1 MKRGIGAR
9 LRTGTSQRCQE
20 KRRTGGRPCTRPR
33 ASLRAHDDRQCP
45 VRGPRVEEREEKT
58 HQLRPTLACPSPTT
72 HSATQTL
79 PAHPPTLR
87 RVAAHHAPSSETAS
101 GCARK
106 KTQVPWR
113 SRNES
118 EA

>member
-72 HSATQTL
+72 HSATQT
-79 PAHPPTLR
+79 
-87 RVAAHHAPSSETAS
+87 VAAHHAPSSETAS